1 MADPSG
7 GRRRP
12 DTGRATYYVWARQHG
27 DVLAEWYR
35 YPPGPAGVTPSHA
48 HAEYQLCLAS
58 GSASRYLYRGG
69 WILVPPGSVSVLMPD
84 EVHVTEEPE
93 DRRDT
98 TRYQVLY
105 VGPDRVR
112 DVAAA
117 IGGRSRGL
125 PSFAE
130 AVLRDP
136 DLAMRYQR
144 LHAAFAAG
152 SSQLGRDVDLLS
164 MLYDLFSLMRKEG
177 LLSLEQH
184 VEDPQSSPLF
194 SAYPRLL
201 REHHLIEFTT
211 DCLRLMV
218 GGSMNPHELE
228 QLLEVELEAHHH
240 EAVAPALAV
249 TKLADALPGFGI
261 VAAVLGIVTT
271 MSQLD
276 GDTSRIGMHIA
287 GALVGT
293 FLGILLCYGFVG
305 PLGAA
310 MENRVQED
318 GKAFECVKIAL
329 LANLRG
335 YNPKVSV
342 EFARKSL
349 STNARPGF
357 QDLEDHLKAPRAK
370 ATA

>member
-1 MADPSG
+1 MLVLIGAVVVLGCVLGGFLLSHGQMLALWQPYELLIIGGGALGAFLSANPSK
-7 GRRRP
+7 
-12 DTGRATYYVWARQHG
+12 V
-27 DVLAEWYR
+27 VK
-35 YPPGPAGVTPSHA
+35 
-48 HAEYQLCLAS
+48 
-58 GSASRYLYRGG
+58 
-69 WILVPPGSVSVLMPD
+69 
-84 EVHVTEEPE
+84 
-93 DRRDT
+93 
-98 TRYQVLY
+98 
-105 VGPDRVR
+105 
-112 DVAAA
+112 AAA
-117 IGGRSRGL
+117 RDALGL
-125 PSFAE
+125 LKGPKY
-130 AVLRDP
+130 RKQD
-136 DLAMRYQR
+136 Y
-144 LHAAFAAG
+144 
-152 SSQLGRDVDLLS
+152 VDLLA

-228 QLLEVELEAHHH
+228 QLLEVELEAHHQ

-335 YNPKVSV
+335 YNPKVAV

-349 STNARPGF
+349 STNTRPGF

>member
-1 MADPSG
+1 MLVLVGAFL
-7 GRRRP
+7 
-12 DTGRATYYVWARQHG
+12 
-27 DVLAEWYR
+27 VLACVLGGFVLSHGQMLALWQPYELLII
-35 YPPGPAGVTPSHA
+35 GGGALGAFLSANPAKVVKA
-48 HAEYQLCLAS
+48 A
-58 GSASRYLYRGG
+58 
-69 WILVPPGSVSVLMPD
+69 M
-84 EVHVTEEPE
+84 
-93 DRRDT
+93 RD
-98 TRYQVLY
+98 
-105 VGPDRVR
+105 
-112 DVAAA
+112 A
-117 IGGRSRGL
+117 IGLLKGPKYSKQ
-125 PSFAE
+125 
-130 AVLRDP
+130 D
-136 DLAMRYQR
+136 Y
-144 LHAAFAAG
+144 
-152 SSQLGRDVDLLS
+152 VDLLS
-164 MLYDLFSLMRKEG
+164 MLYDLFSLIRKEG
-177 LLSLEQH
+177 LLGVEAH
-184 VEDPQSSPLF
+184 IEDPQSSSLF

-211 DCLRLMV
+211 DCLRLIV

-228 QLLEVELEAHHH
+228 QLLEVELETHHH
-240 EAVAPALAV
+240 EAMAPALAV
-249 TKLADALPGFGI
+249 TKMADALPGFGI

-276 GDTSRIGMHIA
+276 GDTTRIGMHIA

-318 GKAFECVKIAL
+318 GRAFECVKVAL

-335 YNPKVSV
+335 YNPKVAV

-349 STNARPGF
+349 SAHARPGF